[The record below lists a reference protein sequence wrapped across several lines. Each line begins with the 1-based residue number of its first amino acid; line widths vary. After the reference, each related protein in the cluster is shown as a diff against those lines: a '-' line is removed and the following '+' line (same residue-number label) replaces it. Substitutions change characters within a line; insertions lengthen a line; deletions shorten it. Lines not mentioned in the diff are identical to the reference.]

1 MVIDPECLLLGEEM
15 SFVVEELKEEK
26 SSQLNF
32 LIVSISCL
40 LSKIAY
46 EMVK

>member
-26 SSQLNF
+26 GSQLKF
-32 LIVSISCL
+32 S
-40 LSKIAY
+40 
-46 EMVK
+46 